1 MFQERLRLARKKAG
15 LTMQE
20 LAGRITPPITAQS
33 ISKYE
38 SGNMMPSSDVLVE
51 LSRNLDVSLDF
62 LMGGKVEAVEGIEFR
77 KRSGAT
83 AQDRAAAEWH
93 VIESLERH
101 LMIEAILGIDVS
113 PDPFDKL
120 QDIYLKYHVDAEFSE
135 LQDMPLKGYVDAEIL
150 AQELRHAWQLGTDPI
165 PDMTNLLESKDIRVI
180 EADLPERFDGLACEA
195 RLSGDRPNTHAIVV
209 SSHVN
214 LERKRFSL
222 AHELA
227 HITLPA
233 SGNPDLQPEKAMDR
247 FAGAFLV
254 PAEHLQQEA
263 GKGRDRIPYP
273 ELLALKHLYGVSA
286 TAMLMRLGQAGVLT
300 EAAAARAFR
309 GYARSWRKQEP
320 DPLKGNR
327 ETFEKPKRFERLVWR
342 SLVDRIINSVRAAKL
357 LQQPLEHVEN
367 RLREA
372 LG

>member
-20 LAGRITPPITAQS
+20 LGGRITPPITAQS

-38 SGNMMPSSDVLVE
+38 SGKMMPSSDVLVE

-77 KRSGAT
+77 KRSSAP
-83 AQDRAAAEWH
+83 AQDRAAAEWR
-93 VIESLERH
+93 VIESLERC
-101 LMIEAILGIDVS
+101 LMIEAILGMDTS
-113 PDPFDKL
+113 PDPFGKL
-120 QDIYLKYHVDAEFSE
+120 R
-135 LQDMPLKGYVDAEIL
+135 DMRLESYDDAEIL
-150 AQELRHAWQLGTDPI
+150 AQELRRAWQLGTDPI
-165 PDMTNLLESKDIRVI
+165 PDMTSLLESRGIRVI
-180 EADLPERFDGLACEA
+180 ETDLPERFDGLACEA

-209 SSHVN
+209 SSRVN

-227 HITLPA
+227 HIALPA
-233 SGNPDLQPEKAMDR
+233 SGNPDLQPERAMDR

-254 PAEHLQQEA
+254 PAEHLRQEA
-263 GKGRDRIPYP
+263 GKKRDRIPYP
-273 ELLALKHLYGVSA
+273 ELRALKHLYGVSA
-286 TAMLMRLGQAGVLT
+286 TAMLMRLGQTGVLT
-300 EAAAARAFR
+300 KPAVERAFR
-309 GYARSWRKQEP
+309 SYARGWRKQEP
-320 DPLKGNR
+320 DPLMGNR
-327 ETFEKPKRFERLVWR
+327 ETFEKPKRFERLVWQ

>member
-20 LAGRITPPITAQS
+20 LGGRITPPITAQS

-38 SGNMMPSSDVLVE
+38 SGKMMPSSDVLVE

-77 KRSGAT
+77 KRSGAP
-83 AQDRAAAEWH
+83 AQDRAAAEWR
-93 VIESLERH
+93 VIESLERC
-101 LMIEAILGIDVS
+101 LMIEAILGMDAS
-113 PDPFDKL
+113 PNPFGKL
-120 QDIYLKYHVDAEFSE
+120 R
-135 LQDMPLKGYVDAEIL
+135 DMRLESYDDAEIL
-150 AQELRHAWQLGTDPI
+150 ARELRRAWQLGTDPI

-195 RLSGDRPNTHAIVV
+195 RLSGGRPNTHAIVV
-209 SSHVN
+209 SSRVN

-227 HITLPA
+227 HIALPA
-233 SGNPDLQPEKAMDR
+233 PGNPDLQPEKAMDR

-273 ELLALKHLYGVSA
+273 ELRALKHLYGVSA

-300 EAAAARAFR
+300 EAAVARAFR
-309 GYARSWRKQEP
+309 SYARGWRKQEP

-327 ETFEKPKRFERLVWR
+327 ETFERPKRFERLVWR
-342 SLVDRIINSVRAAKL
+342 SLVDRIINSVRAARL

>member
-1 MFQERLRLARKKAG
+1 MFQERLRLARKKAD

-20 LAGRITPPITAQS
+20 LADRISPPITAQS

-38 SGNMMPSSDVLVE
+38 RGKMMPSSDVLVE

-62 LMGGKVEAVEGIEFR
+62 LMGGPVEAVEGIEFR
-77 KRSGAT
+77 KRSGTSAR
-83 AQDRAAAEWH
+83 DRAAAEWR

-101 LMIEAILGIDVS
+101 LMIEAILGLDAPS
-113 PDPFDKL
+113 DPSGELHGKRLESYD
-120 QDIYLKYHVDAEFSE
+120 DAET
-135 LQDMPLKGYVDAEIL
+135 L
-150 AQELRHAWQLGTDPI
+150 AQELRRAWQLGTGPI
-165 PDMTNLLESKDIRVI
+165 PDMTSLLESKDIRVI

-195 RLSGDRPNTHAIVV
+195 RLSGDCPNTHAIVV
-209 SSHVN
+209 SSRVN

-227 HITLPA
+227 HIALPA
-233 SGNPDLQPEKAMDR
+233 SGNPDLQPEKAMNR

-254 PAEHLQQEA
+254 PAEHLRQEA
-263 GKGRDRIPYP
+263 GEGRGRIPYP
-273 ELLALKHLYGVSA
+273 ELLALKHLYSVSA

-300 EAAAARAFR
+300 EAAVERAFR
-309 GYARSWRKQEP
+309 SYARDWRKREP

-327 ETFEKPKRFERLVWR
+327 ETFEKPKRFERLVWQ
-342 SLVDRIINSVRAAKL
+342 SLIDRIINSVRAAKL
-357 LQQPLEHVEN
+357 LQQPLEHVEHQ
-367 RLREA
+367 LREA